1 LKRAELIVS
10 GLFVFVALI
19 VIVDSIRSG
28 IGWVPQQGPSAGL
41 IPFYLA
47 LIQLLAA
54 GFILVVN
61 LRKADTGKTFFVG
74 SRGMWEAIRIFFT
87 ATLLTVGIVYM
98 GVYIPSFIF
107 AVLFAKWLGHHRWV
121 STVVFGVILTLAVYY
136 GMEKGLQIPLPK
148 SFLYHKGLFLF

>member
-1 LKRAELIVS
+1 LIIS
-10 GLFVFVALI
+10 GAFIIVALI
-19 VIVDSIRSG
+19 VIVESIRSG

-47 LIQLLAA
+47 MVQLIAA
-54 GFILVVN
+54 SFIFIVN
-61 LRKADTGKTFFVG
+61 LRKADDGKTFFVG
-74 SRGMWEAIRIFFT
+74 SRGMWEAIRIFST

-98 GVYIPSFIF
+98 GIYIPTFVFS
-107 AVLFAKWLGHHRWV
+107 VLFARWLGKHRLV
-121 STVVFGVILTLAVYY
+121 STVVFGVLVTLAVFY